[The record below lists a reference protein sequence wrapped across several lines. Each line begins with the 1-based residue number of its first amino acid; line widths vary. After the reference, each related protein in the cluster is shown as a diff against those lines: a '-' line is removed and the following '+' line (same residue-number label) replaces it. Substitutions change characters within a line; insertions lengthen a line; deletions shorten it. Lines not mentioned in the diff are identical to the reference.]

1 MKKRS
6 IFLCFILQTLV
17 GSRLWAQNETQIY
30 RTMNGQLT
38 ITGSVGDSV
47 LMMHSNNLVISLD
60 YESAELVIRL
70 NKESLETDDK
80 TESPNSLSNTSSEVL
95 FKGKLGI
102 DYVITQKHPPLDFA
116 VEGYL
121 FNGDKKSFVT
131 GSGHLE
137 HIHANEYA
145 CILNLEFS
153 ISPKL
158 LSIDWPGNEDVKI
171 QIIQTVLKRRD
182 D

>member
-1 MKKRS
+1 MKRRAK
-6 IFLCFILQTLV
+6 FLAIMLLLWSGT
-17 GSRLWAQNETQIY
+17 RLLAQNEGQIY

-47 LMMHSNNLVISLD
+47 LMMRSNDLVISLD

-70 NKESLETDDK
+70 NKETLGREGE
-80 TESPNSLSNTSSEVL
+80 TESANSLSNTSSEVL

-102 DYVITQKHPPLDFA
+102 DYVITQKHPPLDFE

-121 FNGDKKSFVT
+121 FNGNEKSFVT
-131 GSGHLE
+131 GNGHLE

-145 CILNLEFS
+145 CILNLDFF
-153 ISPKL
+153 ISPDL
-158 LSIDWPGNEDVKI
+158 LSIDWPGEEKVKV

-182 D
+182 E

>member
-1 MKKRS
+1 MLLLWS
-6 IFLCFILQTLV
+6 GT
-17 GSRLWAQNETQIY
+17 RLLAQNEGQIY

-47 LMMHSNNLVISLD
+47 LMMRSNDLVISLD

-70 NKESLETDDK
+70 NKETLGREGE
-80 TESPNSLSNTSSEVL
+80 TESANSLSNTSSEVL

-121 FNGDKKSFVT
+121 FNGDEKSFIT

-145 CILNLEFS
+145 CILNLDFF
-153 ISPKL
+153 ISPDL
-158 LSIDWPGNEDVKI
+158 LSIDWPGEEKVKV

-182 D
+182 E

>member
-1 MKKRS
+1 M
-6 IFLCFILQTLV
+6 LLLLA
-17 GSRLWAQNETQIY
+17 GSGLRAQNEAQVY

-47 LMMHSNNLVISLD
+47 LMMRSNNLIISLD

-70 NKESLETDDK
+70 NKETLGREGK

-95 FKGKLGI
+95 FKGRLGI

-121 FNGDKKSFVT
+121 FNGDEKSFVT

-145 CILNLEFS
+145 CILNLNFF
-153 ISPKL
+153 ISPEL
-158 LSIDWPGNEDVKI
+158 LSIDWPGNEKVKI

>member
-1 MKKRS
+1 MLLLLAGS
-6 IFLCFILQTLV
+6 GLQ
-17 GSRLWAQNETQIY
+17 AQNEAQVY

-47 LMMHSNNLVISLD
+47 LMMRSNNLIISLD

-70 NKESLETDDK
+70 NKETLGREGK

-95 FKGKLGI
+95 FKGRLGI

-121 FNGDKKSFVT
+121 FNGDEKSFVT

-145 CILNLEFS
+145 CILNLNFF
-153 ISPKL
+153 ISPEL
-158 LSIDWPGNEDVKI
+158 LSIDWPGNEKVKI

>member
-1 MKKRS
+1 MLLLLAGS
-6 IFLCFILQTLV
+6 GLQ
-17 GSRLWAQNETQIY
+17 AQNEAQVY

-47 LMMHSNNLVISLD
+47 LMMRSNNLIISLD

-70 NKESLETDDK
+70 NKETLGREGK

-95 FKGKLGI
+95 FKGRLGI

-121 FNGDKKSFVT
+121 FNGDEKSFVT

-145 CILNLEFS
+145 CILNLNFF
-153 ISPKL
+153 ISPEH
-158 LSIDWPGNEDVKI
+158 LSIDWPGNEKVKV